1 MTAYATYYVGVWTS
15 SEEGQLLASKEIE
28 LTNPVSNF
36 TATGGI
42 SIDYSVDLTSSGEGL
57 CIYVQYQEPASSEWK
72 TKVSENLTP
81 GKQNTGRFEKL
92 GSNTYTV
99 VINDANI
106 SAEAVQQNEYAKVGN
121 VAVNNPIKGV
131 EAVAEGN
138 DIAVTVTAD
147 SLSSYSLSCY
157 LVGGTEVEEKPLNDE
172 TLVFAFSDLQLD
184 HSYILYVNN
193 ANMSDPSSNPYWV
206 EYVNMPYATLYIGKN
221 TKGGLDVRITAIGAY
236 YSGTIGLYTD
246 ETCSTLVKQSPEP
259 IGTNPL
265 SSGFEMD
272 YNQVEGTYFIG
283 IIGKKTPSDTDA
295 IIYTE
300 KVVTSELPQPI

>member
-42 SIDYSVDLTSSGEGL
+42 SIDYSVDLTSGGEGL
-57 CIYVQYQEPASSEWK
+57 RIYVQYQESTSSEWK
-72 TKVSENLTP
+72 TEESRDLTP

-121 VAVNNPIKGV
+121 VVVNNPIEGV
-131 EAVAEGN
+131 NVVLDGN
-138 DIAVTVTAD
+138 KITVTVTAG

-157 LVGGTEVEEKPLNDE
+157 LTEEDGTKLQEITLNDQ
-172 TLVFAFSDLQLD
+172 TKVVTFNNIQAD
-184 HSYILYVNN
+184 HGYKVYVNTT
-193 ANMSDPSSNPYWV
+193 NMTDPSSNPYWV
-206 EYVNMPYATLYIGKN
+206 EDVNVPYIVLNITIDSSGK
-221 TKGGLDVRITAIGAY
+221 LDVLVKGISTDY
-236 YSGTIGLYTD
+236 YSGTMGLYTD
-246 ETCSTLVKQSPEP
+246 ETCSTLVKDAPQQM
-259 IGTNPL
+259 GTNPVG
-265 SSGFEMD
+265 SGFIMD
-272 YNQVEGTYFIG
+272 FNQVSGTYYIG
-283 IIGKKTPSDTDA
+283 IIGKRTSSDTDT
-295 IIYTE
+295 ILYTE
-300 KVVTSELPQPI
+300 KVVT